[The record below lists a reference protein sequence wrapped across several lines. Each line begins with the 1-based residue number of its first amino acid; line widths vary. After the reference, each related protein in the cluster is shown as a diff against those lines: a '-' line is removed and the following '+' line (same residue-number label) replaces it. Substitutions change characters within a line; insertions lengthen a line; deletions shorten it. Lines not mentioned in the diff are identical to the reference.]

1 MCLKSNTLS
10 FMRNKLYFS
19 MKKIIY
25 NIIKYPLILIFIKTP
40 FINILKKRFKNH
52 RSLKN
57 RNIILFVLDILFQR
71 EYFSKLK
78 NKKKIRELT
87 NATLIDGE
95 GRKWAEYYYNIHFQT
110 LDELKKRQIGTM
122 FANDASPMF
131 ERMIDYIKSINI
143 SDYKNTYIVQLGSSS
158 GRDLEFFLKIFP
170 KLNYIST
177 DVNDEILDF
186 QKEKYSYPNLKYFK
200 CYAEDIDECINYFK
214 IADKNIIL
222 FSSGSLQYV
231 NPFFLEEFFSKIKNY
246 KNLNLFVSEPVSL
259 LFLDNSSLIS
269 EYRGNIS
276 FSHRYDEYAK
286 KSGFNIIEN
295 KIIRPYSIDDKQH
308 RHTGHFDL
316 QISN

>member
-1 MCLKSNTLS
+1 
-10 FMRNKLYFS
+10 

-40 FINILKKRFKNH
+40 LINILKKRFKYH
-52 RSLKN
+52 RLLIKN
-57 RNIILFVLDILFQR
+57 RNIIYLVLDTLFER

-78 NKKKIRELT
+78 NKEEIRELT
-87 NATLIDGE
+87 SSTLIDGE
-95 GRKWAEYYYNIHFQT
+95 GRKWAQKYYDGHFQT
-110 LDELKKRQIGTM
+110 LDELKKKRIGTM
-122 FANDASPMF
+122 YANDASPIF
-131 ERMIDYIKSINI
+131 EKMINFIKSNNL
-143 SDYKNTYIVQLGSSS
+143 SGDENTYIIQLDSSS

-186 QKEKYSYPNLKYFK
+186 QKEKYNQSNLKYFK
-200 CYAEDIDECINYFK
+200 CYAEDIDECVNYFN
-214 IADKNIIL
+214 ISNKNIIL

-231 NPFFLEEFFSKIKNY
+231 NPFFLEEFFSKLRNY
-246 KNLNLFVSEPVSL
+246 KILNLFINEPVSL
-259 LFLDNSSLIS
+259 LFIDNNKLIS
-269 EYRGNIS
+269 DNRDNIS

-295 KIIRPYSIDDKQH
+295 KVIRQYSKDDKH
-308 RHTGHFDL
+308 HDDTGHFHL